1 MGDARRHGGRTN
13 SLRGVHKKSACYP
26 SRDGQAGDGAG
37 ASPLSAG
44 WQVTRS
50 RSELPEIKD
59 LREIPDFA
67 DEAEEA
73 EFWATHQF
81 SDSLAARGVMPP
93 HGLLPKPRPRTV
105 PVAVRFD
112 SSTLDRIKAVAL
124 RRHKGYQTLLKEFV
138 VERLYEEERREGLI
152 SLHRETTHRPE

>member
-1 MGDARRHGGRTN
+1 VTPYRR
-13 SLRGVHKKSACYP
+13 
-26 SRDGQAGDGAG
+26 
-37 ASPLSAG
+37 
-44 WQVTRS
+44 
-50 RSELPEIKD
+50 ELTEIKD
-59 LREIPDFA
+59 LREIPDLA

-81 SDSLAARGVMPP
+81 SDSVAAGAVMPP
-93 HGLLPKPRPRTV
+93 HGLLPKPRPRTM

-152 SLHRETTHRPE
+152 PVHGEADRQPD